1 MTEIIIKLDDE
12 LKKESELLFNKLG
25 LDIKEAIVLFLQQ
38 AVKEGDI
45 PFSYALYDDKLIEV
59 SDAVIEKYIDAYR
72 ELAK

>member
-38 AVKEGDI
+38 AVKEGDV
-45 PFSYALYDDKLIEV
+45 PFSYTLYNDKLLEV